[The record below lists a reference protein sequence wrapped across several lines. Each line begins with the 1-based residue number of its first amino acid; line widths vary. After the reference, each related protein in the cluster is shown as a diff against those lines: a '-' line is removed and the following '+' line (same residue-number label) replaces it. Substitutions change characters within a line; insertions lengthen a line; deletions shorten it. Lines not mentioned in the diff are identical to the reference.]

1 MRAGTRLSRRTLRG
15 ALATTGMLSVLVTVG
30 IAVAEHG
37 PMDKPAVDPN
47 LPTYTAG
54 HDVSGSLKVA
64 GSDTM
69 QPLLSRLV
77 KEFRRYHPN
86 AMVSVEGGGSS
97 AAVKEFLE
105 RSPRSTTPVSSSAQD
120 EPILMVA
127 SSRQLSATEVKQFV
141 SKRGYHPIA
150 LPVAVDAV
158 GIYVHRDNPLPHLT
172 LEQVDAIFS
181 TTRHRGYSREI
192 KQWGQLGLNSGW
204 ENTPITLYG
213 RDQKSGTRAFIR
225 EHVLENGEF
234 IPAIHEEPGAA
245 SVILALSRDPFGIGY
260 SGIGL
265 QASTVR
271 AVPLADKEGMP
282 YVQPRAAAVMDESY
296 PLRRFLYLYADK
308 SPNAPLPAIAEEFL
322 AFVNSHEGQEAVI
335 KTGFYPLPVKHVQQ
349 SLAALTFP
357 PEMMYGRE

>member
-1 MRAGTRLSRRTLRG
+1 MSAETESWRKTWRWAVV
-15 ALATTGMLSVLVTVG
+15 TTGWILVFVTAK

-37 PMDKPAVDPN
+37 PIDRPAVDPN
-47 LPTYTAG
+47 LPTYTATG
-54 HDVSGSLKVA
+54 DVSGNLKLV

-77 KEFRRYHPN
+77 REFRRYHQS

-105 RSPRSTTPVSSSAQD
+105 RSPRSKPFLSSAGD
-120 EPILMVA
+120 EPIVLVA
-127 SSRQLSATEVKQFV
+127 SSRQLSDSELKQFV
-141 SKRGYHPIA
+141 SKRGYHPTA

-172 LEQVDAIFS
+172 LEQVDAMFS
-181 TTRHRGYSREI
+181 TTRHRGYLREI
-192 KQWGQLGLNSGW
+192 KQWGQLGFNTDW
-204 ENTPITLYG
+204 KNTPITLYG
-213 RDQKSGTRAFIR
+213 RDEKSGTRAFIR

-234 IPAIHEEPGAA
+234 RPGIHEEPGAA

-265 QASTVR
+265 QASGVR

-282 YVQPRAAAVMDESY
+282 YVQPRAEAVMDESY

-308 SPNAPLPAIAEEFL
+308 SPNTPLPAIAEAFL
-322 AFVNSHEGQEAVI
+322 VFVTSHEGQEAVI
-335 KTGFYPLPVKHVQQ
+335 RAGFYPLPANYLQQ
-349 SLAALTFP
+349 SLAALTLP
-357 PEMMYGRE
+357 ARRK